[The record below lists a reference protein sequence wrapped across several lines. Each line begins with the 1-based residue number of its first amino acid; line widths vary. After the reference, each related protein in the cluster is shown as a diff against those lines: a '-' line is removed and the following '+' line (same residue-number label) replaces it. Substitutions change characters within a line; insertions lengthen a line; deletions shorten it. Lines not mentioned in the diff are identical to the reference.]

1 MGRRRAVYP
10 VVGGIVVY
18 TLLVGAD
25 AAVTRAA
32 IMGILYVIAIHLGR
46 QSTAVVSLFASAW
59 LMTTL
64 NPLTL
69 WDVGFQ
75 LSFMATLG
83 LILFTPAVQGWFE
96 RLLSRFLP
104 PEQLR
109 AAIQL
114 LNDALIVTLAAQIT
128 TTPLVMYYFG
138 RLSLISLLTNLLI
151 LPVQPPIMIWAGLAT
166 LAGLVWLPLGRLIA
180 AVPWLFLAYTVAMV
194 EWTAR
199 LPFASLEVGA
209 LGRTLALVYYTLL
222 FGGLGLRQLWQRLEK
237 GTPLP
242 SRRAVALA
250 MAAVLPLWL
259 GAMALSSL
267 PDGRLHVWFI
277 GLGDGDAALVQTP
290 GGRRVLVDVGRG
302 KAGVAGAL
310 GTVLQGWRRELDLL
324 VLTQADEA
332 HTAALP
338 TLLERFHVAQALVPE
353 ELLSADEADKAEG
366 DLGPTP
372 SAQSA
377 DSLPPL
383 TDKLAVGMH
392 VRLDEGVLLEVLH
405 APSGGD
411 EPDGAVLRLSMGRL
425 RLLLPSEIEQE
436 TQETLLASGVDLTAT
451 VLKTPH
457 AGTGNWPTADFLAA
471 VRPQLVIVPD
481 DTTYPPDVQERL
493 RLLPQMKV
501 GPFEVV
507 EIITDGQHLWVKRHG
522 PSGLRRR

>member
-1 MGRRRAVYP
+1 MSRPSGSQTSPTSV
-10 VVGGIVVY
+10 
-18 TLLVGAD
+18 
-25 AAVTRAA
+25 
-32 IMGILYVIAIHLGR
+32 
-46 QSTAVVSLFASAW
+46 
-59 LMTTL
+59 
-64 NPLTL
+64 
-69 WDVGFQ
+69 
-75 LSFMATLG
+75 AT
-83 LILFTPAVQGWFE
+83 I
-96 RLLSRFLP
+96 
-104 PEQLR
+104 
-109 AAIQL
+109 
-114 LNDALIVTLAAQIT
+114 AAQIT
-128 TTPLVMYYFG
+128 TMPLVVAYFG
-138 RLSLISLLTNLLI
+138 RLSVVSLLTNFLI
-151 LPVQPPIMIWAGLAT
+151 LPFQPPIMVLGGLAT
-166 LAGLVWLPLGRLIA
+166 LVGLVWLPLGRLIA

-209 LGRTLALVYYTLL
+209 LGRTLALAYYALL
-222 FGGLGLRQLWQRLEK
+222 FGGLGLRQLWQKLER
-237 GTPLP
+237 GIPLP

-259 GAMALSSL
+259 GATALSSL

-353 ELLSADEADKAEG
+353 GSSPPGASAA
-366 DLGPTP
+366 
-372 SAQSA
+372 
-377 DSLPPL
+377 PL
-383 TDKLAVGMH
+383 VAGMRI
-392 VRLDEGVLLEVLH
+392 RLDEGVLLEVLH
-405 APSGGD
+405 APSGD

-436 TQETLLASGVDLTAT
+436 TQKTLLASGVDLTTT

-471 VRPQLVIVPD
+471 VRPQLVIVPN

-522 PSGLRRR
+522 PSGLR